1 MTEVILGQLR
11 FILWMMCGGMAIL
24 AGYDVLRLFRWLVPH
39 GAVWIAVEDLFFWGA
54 ASVPAFI
61 LFLKMHD
68 GQIRWY
74 GVVALLSGIVL
85 YEVGISRPGPPCALS
100 DLRTDTNKIAASLC
114 CNISQTEENLAC
126 IIFKIAQYRC
136 VLSAEILEKQEKIL
150 VNHHKNSMK
159 LLYFL
164 CKLCYN
170 EPCGVRQ
177 SADEAGFLNCRK
189 KRRNDYAEQVYEKS
203 SCVYP
208 CTGNDVIF

>member
-85 YEVGISRPGPPCALS
+85 TVYCFYFTGNHVLFLILPYGCSNTTVASS
-100 DLRTDTNKIAASLC
+100 DN
-114 CNISQTEENLAC
+114 
-126 IIFKIAQYRC
+126 FGYR
-136 VLSAEILEKQEKIL
+136 VLS
-150 VNHHKNSMK
+150 S
-159 LLYFL
+159 YFL
-164 CKLCYN
+164 RF
-170 EPCGVRQ
+170 CG
-177 SADEAGFLNCRK
+177 
-189 KRRNDYAEQVYEKS
+189 
-203 SCVYP
+203 
-208 CTGNDVIF
+208 

>member
-85 YEVGISRPGPPCALS
+85 YEVGISRPV
-100 DLRTDTNKIAASLC
+100 R
-114 CNISQTEENLAC
+114 
-126 IIFKIAQYRC
+126 R
-136 VLSAEILEKQEKIL
+136 VLVGSSHRYEQ
-150 VNHHKNSMK
+150 N
-159 LLYFL
+159 
-164 CKLCYN
+164 
-170 EPCGVRQ
+170 CGVVVLQYFANGRE
-177 SADEAGFLNCRK
+177 SGL
-189 KRRNDYAEQVYEKS
+189 YY
-203 SCVYP
+203 
-208 CTGNDVIF
+208 I

>member
-74 GVVALLSGIVL
+74 GVVALLSG
-85 YEVGISRPGPPCALS
+85 
-100 DLRTDTNKIAASLC
+100 N
-114 CNISQTEENLAC
+114 
-126 IIFKIAQYRC
+126 
-136 VLSAEILEKQEKIL
+136 
-150 VNHHKNSMK
+150 
-159 LLYFL
+159 
-164 CKLCYN
+164 
-170 EPCGVRQ
+170 
-177 SADEAGFLNCRK
+177 
-189 KRRNDYAEQVYEKS
+189 
-203 SCVYP
+203 
-208 CTGNDVIF
+208 

>member
-85 YEVGISRPGPPCALS
+85 YEVGISRPVRRMLCRIFAPIRTKLRRHCAAVFHKLKRVWRVLYLK
-100 DLRTDTNKIAASLC
+100 LRSTVSC
-114 CNISQTEENLAC
+114 SQ
-126 IIFKIAQYRC
+126 Q
-136 VLSAEILEKQEKIL
+136 
-150 VNHHKNSMK
+150 KNSK
-159 LLYFL
+159 
-164 CKLCYN
+164 N
-170 EPCGVRQ
+170 G
-177 SADEAGFLNCRK
+177 RK
-189 KRRNDYAEQVYEKS
+189 H
-203 SCVYP
+203 
-208 CTGNDVIF
+208 